1 MAKVKKAPSYKNGG
15 VQRVSSLKPG
25 LRGARA
31 WSASKVRAA
40 GHSQRSFVQFCCNVL
55 GVFIAITII
64 ALWLGGFW
72 PQILQNGK
80 NFKQNRLMDM
90 GFVVSRVDVM
100 GEGRLNEQDV
110 LKAVNVRPGDYFFG
124 VDLKEAQRRT
134 ESLPWVDRAVIRRLW
149 PDRIVVQLVENQPY
163 AVWQNEGKLALI
175 NKEGVVIAAV
185 SQDVTI
191 PAGLLHV
198 VGEGAAEKA
207 SILGAQLVAWQGL
220 NNRLTSATFV
230 SGERWNIVLDNAIT
244 VKLPAENVEGALAK
258 LAALQK
264 KTQILE
270 RAVSEIDLR
279 LNDRISILPTVS
291 EQA

>member
-1 MAKVKKAPSYKNGG
+1 MAKVKKASSYKKGG

-25 LRGARA
+25 LRGAQA
-31 WSASKVRAA
+31 WTASKVRAA
-40 GHSQRSFVQFCCNVL
+40 GHSQRSFLQFCGGIFAVCV
-55 GVFIAITII
+55 AITVL

-72 PQILQNGK
+72 PQIIQNGK

-110 LKAVNVRPGDYFFG
+110 LRAVNVRPGDYFFG

-163 AVWQNEGKLALI
+163 AVWQNQGQLALI
-175 NKEGVVIAAV
+175 NQEGDIIAAV
-185 SQDVTI
+185 TQDVSI
-191 PAGLLHV
+191 PSGLLHV
-198 VGEGAAEKA
+198 VGEGAAENA
-207 SILGAQLVAWQGL
+207 SVLRSQLNAWEGL
-220 NNRLTSATFV
+220 NNRLTSAVFV
-230 SGERWNIVLDNAIT
+230 SGKRWNIVLDNAVT
-244 VKLPAENVEGALAK
+244 VKLPAENVRGALAK
-258 LAALQK
+258 LAELQK

-279 LNDRISILPTVS
+279 LKDRISILPIVP